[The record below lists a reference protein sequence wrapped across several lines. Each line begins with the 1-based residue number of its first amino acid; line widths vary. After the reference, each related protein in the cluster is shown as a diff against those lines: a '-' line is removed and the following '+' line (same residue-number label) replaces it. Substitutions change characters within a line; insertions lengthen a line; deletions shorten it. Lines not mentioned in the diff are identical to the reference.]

1 MSSGPVRRTA
11 VKSRP
16 GRPPSAKRSARSA
29 SRGRRASWSPPGEEV
44 VLRESCGSEAPA
56 SKADIAA
63 AGRAADSALAETG
76 VISGASD
83 AEWHASEADKREAK
97 EALAR
102 LMLLRQKEL
111 LRLKL
116 QAKERQLDQLRSKFQ
131 ERQAR
136 ANQAAE
142 QAARQEEGSRT
153 AVATVHLRRRGHE
166 DCSSHRGQH
175 DLEDTMVVVDS
186 DPEPIG
192 VAQEEQANK
201 KATLPDRPADAPSV
215 RLQAR
220 AGAARRHRG
229 RSRSRDG
236 AKDYSE
242 VPQN

>member
-1 MSSGPVRRTA
+1 
-11 VKSRP
+11 
-16 GRPPSAKRSARSA
+16 
-29 SRGRRASWSPPGEEV
+29 
-44 VLRESCGSEAPA
+44 
-56 SKADIAA
+56 
-63 AGRAADSALAETG
+63 
-76 VISGASD
+76 
-83 AEWHASEADKREAK
+83 
-97 EALAR
+97 
-102 LMLLRQKEL
+102 MLLRQKEL

-136 ANQAAE
+136 ANQAAEQAARQEEAAEQAARQEEAAE